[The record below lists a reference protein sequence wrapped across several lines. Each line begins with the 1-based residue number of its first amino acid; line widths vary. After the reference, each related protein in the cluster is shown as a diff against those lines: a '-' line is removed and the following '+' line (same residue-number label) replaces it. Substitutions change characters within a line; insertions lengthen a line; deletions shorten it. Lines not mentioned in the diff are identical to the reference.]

1 VQPRTLIALTH
12 HACFGSDRPIAADEG
27 FFRWIYTPVT
37 APPFIKSMVLSSC
50 VILDYDAGLEV
61 LMAKS
66 QSRSNGGVNMQDLAR
81 VGAQARL
88 EALRTEQ
95 DALLAAFPDLRG
107 SSSGQ
112 ARPVRTRA
120 SEGGSA
126 GQRSGA
132 RRGSMTAAQRKAV
145 GERMRAYWAAR
156 RAEKAGAAGEQAG
169 AQASGS
175 GKSRSRKRSR
185 RK

>member
-1 VQPRTLIALTH
+1 
-12 HACFGSDRPIAADEG
+12 
-27 FFRWIYTPVT
+27 
-37 APPFIKSMVLSSC
+37 
-50 VILDYDAGLEV
+50 
-61 LMAKS
+61 MAKR
-66 QSRSNGGVNMQDLAR
+66 QSRSNGGINMQDLAR

-112 ARPVRTRA
+112 ARPARTRA
-120 SEGGSA
+120 SAGASA

-156 RAEKAGAAGEQAG
+156 RAEKAGAGNEQS
-169 AQASGS
+169 QESGS
-175 GKSRSRKRSR
+175 GKARGRKRSR

>member
-1 VQPRTLIALTH
+1 
-12 HACFGSDRPIAADEG
+12 
-27 FFRWIYTPVT
+27 
-37 APPFIKSMVLSSC
+37 
-50 VILDYDAGLEV
+50 
-61 LMAKS
+61 MAKS
-66 QSRSNGGVNMQDLAR
+66 QSRSNGGINMQDLAR

-95 DALLAAFPDLRG
+95 DAL
-107 SSSGQ
+107 
-112 ARPVRTRA
+112 ARPARARA
-120 SEGGSA
+120 SEAASP

-156 RAEKAGAAGEQAG
+156 RAEKAGAGNEQSG
-169 AQASGS
+169 AQSSGS
-175 GKSRSRKRSR
+175 GKSRGRKRSR